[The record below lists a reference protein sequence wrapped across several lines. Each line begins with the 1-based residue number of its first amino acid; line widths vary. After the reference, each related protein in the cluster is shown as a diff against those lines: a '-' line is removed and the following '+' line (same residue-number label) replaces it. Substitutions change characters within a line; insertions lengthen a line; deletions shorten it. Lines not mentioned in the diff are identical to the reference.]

1 MKSSRMIVLG
11 ALVITTAVDAIAGGQ
26 VQVGKVSTRAPA
38 VGDPAPPL
46 VFDEVVWPK
55 AGPPDLRSLD
65 LSRLAGRVVVLEF
78 FGTWCGPCLAFV
90 PHMNE
95 VIEQSAD
102 LPVTFLTIGNERRGE
117 LQATAA
123 KYAMKSPIAR
133 DANGSIFEDYWVGG
147 LPAVVLVDV
156 KGRILAYTHPSQITR
171 RNAGRRAGRS
181 TREVRGHSADHN
193 AEELGLPIAVR
204 ARQRT
209 ESVAV
214 DRDDESK
221 PRTHR
226 AFGRPN

>member
-133 DANGSIFEDYWVGG
+133 DANFSIFEDYWVGG

-171 RNAGRRAGRS
+171 RTLEDVLAGRPVKFEGIPPTTTLRNWDFRS
-181 TREVRGHSADHN
+181 PSERGSEQSPSPSTAM
-193 AEELGLPIAVR
+193 
-204 ARQRT
+204 T
-209 ESVAV
+209 K
-214 DRDDESK
+214 SK